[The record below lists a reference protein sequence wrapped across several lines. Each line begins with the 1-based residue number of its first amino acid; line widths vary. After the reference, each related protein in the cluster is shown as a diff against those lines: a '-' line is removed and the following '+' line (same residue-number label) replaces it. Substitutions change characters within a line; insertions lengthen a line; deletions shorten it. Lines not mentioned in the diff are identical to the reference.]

1 VALSGSDRLGLLG
14 KESEKKQVRTG
25 SGGLLRQISAETLLA
40 GLNPWEMPPIVSNV
54 QLLTEY
60 HRHQLFHIQDVVKY
74 QKKNIVF
81 VLAKKNLFWI
91 ISMLITDRKHHKE
104 SSLVESKKNKILFKF
119 SF

>member
-74 QKKNIVF
+74 QKKKHCVCSRKKEL
-81 VLAKKNLFWI
+81 VLDNLYVNY
-91 ISMLITDRKHHKE
+91 R
-104 SSLVESKKNKILFKF
+104 
-119 SF
+119 